1 MKTKI
6 GVYAGSFNPF
16 HKGHLNILLQA
27 QAVFDKVIVA
37 VGNNPEKSQNE
48 REPLPTLSFLKNVSI
63 AHYSGLLADY
73 LSQLDLYDS
82 DVEVFLIR
90 GLRNGEDLQYEQNQ
104 IQFIRDMYPSLRVVF
119 FICDKHFEHIS
130 SSSLRALKKLS
141 IKDYE
146 RYAVLD
152 GYKWWGN

>member
-27 QAVFDKVIVA
+27 QPVFDKIIVA
-37 VGNNPEKSQNE
+37 IGKNPEKEQTE
-48 REPLPTLSFLKNVSI
+48 REPMPTLSFLKGVEVQ
-63 AHYSGLLADY
+63 YYDGLLADY
-73 LSQLDLYDS
+73 LNLLDLND
-82 DVEVFLIR
+82 DCEVFLIR

-104 IQFIRDMYPSLRVVF
+104 IQFIKDMYPSLKVVF

-130 SSSLRALKKLS
+130 SRALRALKKLS